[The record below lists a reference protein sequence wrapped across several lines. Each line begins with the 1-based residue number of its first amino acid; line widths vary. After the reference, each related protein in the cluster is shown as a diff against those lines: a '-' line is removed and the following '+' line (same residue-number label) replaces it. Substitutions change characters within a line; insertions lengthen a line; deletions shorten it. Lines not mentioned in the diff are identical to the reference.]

1 CAAQARI
8 CKLAGRARRR
18 VGRQLADRA
27 GGAPAPARAISGATL
42 PAGPPRAPPDQAS
55 WRGRLRRLGA
65 RQRSPQR
72 ADQAGITR
80 RHRARAPQARV
91 PPGDLEGKAPAAIV
105 REDRDPRAGE
115 RLLLPLP
122 PECLLEAGVRRRLA
136 SQLAGTPVRV
146 GQVARRAAQQCADPL
161 DGGPK
166 ILAHLLLAGARK
178 IDVPVPVASHLEA
191 PLAALDDLGVTH
203 QLELQVLARGIPA
216 VAVSKPGGGREHG
229 CREAVA
235 FEHRQGPGEGAAVGV
250 VERDR
255 HPHRAARGWRP
266 HQLIQGDHAAA
277 PGQEVHLALEHVERH
292 ERVPQLGSGDRPHR
306 VIGEDHAARAHRR
319 RTILTRPILPAN
331 AASPAQTG
339 QQGPVANLRAVS
351 SATKSNSAKVSSDE
365 GAPPSLT
372 YSTVIA
378 TKDRAA
384 RAREAILQML
394 AQSRRPVRIIV
405 VDASSPPLTLAEDLR
420 REVARAGIELSV
432 LHAPASTSRQRNVG
446 VEHVETPLVLLL
458 DDDVALQPD
467 YVEVLLERWQ
477 RDGLDAWGA
486 MVGAPQHM
494 PAQGP
499 LARAAR
505 RALMLHYQAPGGG
518 ATSFRRSRKLRLVPV
533 PAAEVT
539 VPACGAG
546 YTLVRT
552 DLLRRHRF

>member
-1 CAAQARI
+1 M
-8 CKLAGRARRR
+8 
-18 VGRQLADRA
+18 
-27 GGAPAPARAISGATL
+27 
-42 PAGPPRAPPDQAS
+42 
-55 WRGRLRRLGA
+55 
-65 RQRSPQR
+65 
-72 ADQAGITR
+72 
-80 RHRARAPQARV
+80 
-91 PPGDLEGKAPAAIV
+91 
-105 REDRDPRAGE
+105 
-115 RLLLPLP
+115 
-122 PECLLEAGVRRRLA
+122 
-136 SQLAGTPVRV
+136 
-146 GQVARRAAQQCADPL
+146 
-161 DGGPK
+161 
-166 ILAHLLLAGARK
+166 
-178 IDVPVPVASHLEA
+178 
-191 PLAALDDLGVTH
+191 
-203 QLELQVLARGIPA
+203 
-216 VAVSKPGGGREHG
+216 
-229 CREAVA
+229 
-235 FEHRQGPGEGAAVGV
+235 
-250 VERDR
+250 
-255 HPHRAARGWRP
+255 
-266 HQLIQGDHAAA
+266 
-277 PGQEVHLALEHVERH
+277 
-292 ERVPQLGSGDRPHR
+292 
-306 VIGEDHAARAHRR
+306 
-319 RTILTRPILPAN
+319 
-331 AASPAQTG
+331 
-339 QQGPVANLRAVS
+339 
-351 SATKSNSAKVSSDE
+351 SSDE

-552 DLLRRHRF
+552 DLLRRHRFDEKFAGYAPGEDLEMSSRVSAEAPILQLPSVQYLHAWDPRERISPMRWHHQGRRETYFRLRHLERSITSRAAFALSLLAETALAGLESLRQRTPRPVIEYVRGVLQTLREHR